1 MKIAFVSQPW
11 EYPLRDFQ
19 LGSIPTWTYEVAV
32 RLAEKHDVTVY
43 SRRGL
48 SGKPVLSDRRVRY
61 RNFFA
66 PAFIKVINLFSKFD
80 DVKRPLFASRLY
92 NLMYLTQVA
101 IDLKRQQCDIVH
113 IHNFSPFVPLVR
125 ALNPQIKIVLHM
137 HCEWLTQLDTAIVEQ
152 RLRHVDLVVS
162 CSDYI
167 TKKIRAKFPQF
178 AHRCQTIYNGVNI
191 EHFTPQSDRVKPSER
206 QKRLL
211 FVGRVSPEKGVHLLL
226 EAWQKVVSY
235 FPDVELEIVGPEA
248 IAPLEYIVA
257 LSDEAKVQELARFYP
272 ASYLAQL
279 QQMIPAAVASQVK
292 FTGFVPHS
300 QLPARYLDAD
310 VLINPSLSE
319 AFGMSLVEAMA
330 MEVPTIA
337 ARVGGMPEV
346 IAVGQTGLL
355 FEANDVSGL
364 AAAIVHLLSNSEL
377 RQTMGKAGRQRASNF
392 FSWDR
397 IAENTVGQYEKICD
411 RAATMTPYPVNQP

>member
-11 EYPLRDFQ
+11 EYPLRDSQ

-43 SRRGL
+43 SRRSL
-48 SGKPVLSDRRVRY
+48 SGKPVESDRQVRY
-61 RNFFA
+61 HNFFA
-66 PAFIKVINLFSKFD
+66 PAFIRIINLFSKFD

-101 IDLKRQQCDIVH
+101 LDLRRQQCDIVH

-137 HCEWLTQLDTAIVEQ
+137 HCEWLTQLDTATIEQ

-167 TKKIRAKFPQF
+167 TEKIRAKFPQF

-191 EHFTPQSDRVKPSER
+191 EHFAPQSDRAKPPNRKE
-206 QKRLL
+206 KLL

-226 EAWQKVVSY
+226 EAWQKVISY
-235 FPDVELEIVGPEA
+235 YPDTELEIVGPEA
-248 IAPLEYIVA
+248 ITPLEYIVA
-257 LSDEAKVQELARFYP
+257 LSDEAKVKELARFYP
-272 ASYLAQL
+272 KSYLEQL
-279 QQMIPAAVASQVK
+279 QQMLPTALASQVK

-300 QLPARYLDAD
+300 QLPELYLQAD

-319 AFGMSLVEAMA
+319 AFGMSLAEAMA
-330 MEVPTIA
+330 VEVPVIA

-346 IAVGQTGLL
+346 IEAGKTGLL
-355 FEANDVSGL
+355 FEADDVSGL
-364 AAAIVHLLSNSEL
+364 AAAILHLLSNPEL
-377 RQTMGKAGRQRASNF
+377 SQSMGKAGRQRVIEL
-392 FSWDR
+392 FSWER
-397 IAENTVGQYEKICD
+397 IAQNMLGQYERICD
-411 RAATMTPYPVNQP
+411 RASKITSHPVHRL